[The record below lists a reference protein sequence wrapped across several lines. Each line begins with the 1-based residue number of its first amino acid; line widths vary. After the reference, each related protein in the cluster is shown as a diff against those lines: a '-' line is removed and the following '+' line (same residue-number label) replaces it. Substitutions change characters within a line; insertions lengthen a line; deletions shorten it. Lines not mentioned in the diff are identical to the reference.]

1 MRGRG
6 IFRQDLRRA
15 YDRMEGGTLS
25 RILACARAPGVHAVA
40 VYRFGSWL
48 LEQNSIVNVFLLP
61 LYLLLN
67 YQVKAFWGI
76 SILRRAVIGEGL
88 FVGQWGGIF
97 VSGMAVIGRN
107 CDLSQD
113 VTIGISRY
121 GRQYGYP
128 IIGDNVQIGPGV
140 KIHGKVYI
148 GNNVRIA
155 PNAVIDSNIP
165 DNVQVSPT
173 PLKLVRL
180 SPVLVR
186 TQRAKAG

>member
-1 MRGRG
+1 MRARG
-6 IFRQDLRRA
+6 FLLHDLRRA
-15 YDRMEGGTLS
+15 YDRMEGGTFS

-48 LEQNSIVNVFLLP
+48 LEQNFIVNVFLLP

-67 YQVKAFWGI
+67 YQVKAIWGI

-113 VTIGISRY
+113 VTIDISRY

-128 IIGDNVQIGPGV
+128 IIGDNVQIGPGA
-140 KIHGKVYI
+140 KIHGKLYI

-165 DNVQVSPT
+165 ENVQVSPT

-180 SPVLVR
+180 SPVLVQAR
-186 TQRAKAG
+186 QAKAG